1 MSYNVDDLDKIL
13 SYKSW
18 SDRKKVNTLLEID
31 ADIYCNL
38 GAESTKT
45 EILNAKKQSRRIY
58 KAIKSIDKYW
68 GEMMLRET
76 Q

>member
-1 MSYNVDDLDKIL
+1 MSYNVDDLEKIL

-18 SDRKKVNTLLEID
+18 SDKKKFNTLLEID

-38 GAESTKT
+38 GSESTKT
-45 EILNAKKQSRRIY
+45 DILNAKKKSRRIY

>member
-13 SYKSW
+13 SFKSW

>member
-1 MSYNVDDLDKIL
+1 MSYNVDDLEKIL

-18 SDRKKVNTLLEID
+18 SDKKKFNTLLEID
-31 ADIYCNL
+31 ANIYCNL
-38 GAESTKT
+38 GSESTKT
-45 EILNAKKQSRRIY
+45 DILNAKKKSRRIY